1 MEDKEL
7 RLFSQLEELKGLRQ
21 NEEDAQAV
29 RMKDLEHEMNAKN
42 QMIGE
47 LEREVKQKEKMLAER

>member
-29 RMKDLEHEMNAKN
+29 RMKDLEHVMNAKN

-47 LEREVKQKEKMLAER
+47 LDWEVKQKEIFRK

>member
-29 RMKDLEHEMNAKN
+29 RMKDLEHVMNAKN